1 MRDFVTCLEFLTRIR
16 FSNRTDWHDDDFSRS
31 VPYFP
36 LVGLVM
42 GVFMGAVNYG
52 LYYLHTPD
60 LMRAVMLV
68 LAELIII
75 GALMYDGFM
84 DTSDGVFQ
92 CRYRACLPRA
102 AEGGCLYHAAA
113 GKIIFCSGGCFCSN
127 AHLYGYLHRQLQ
139 VCTQNRYRSYV

>member
-68 LAELIII
+68 LAVL
-75 GALMYDGFM
+75 GSFVSFPAGWAGSVLSFLC
-84 DTSDGVFQ
+84 SPVVLVVAAGVAGL
-92 CRYRACLPRA
+92 CIRA
-102 AEGGCLYHAAA
+102 AKGGL
-113 GKIIFCSGGCFCSN
+113 
-127 AHLYGYLHRQLQ
+127 RP
-139 VCTQNRYRSYV
+139 